1 MLICDQKSVRS
12 CGRWTQNDRHARTA
26 CADATEAS
34 LIAGTNRRSRRA
46 AYSDIDSRQM
56 RIDAAFAAAD
66 INADIRA
73 IPGPNRNWFWQ
84 DLPTERLFRC
94 PGAQRAM
101 RALGI
106 VPIHEVVQTP
116 LNVPD
121 GKSKQHQSRPAF
133 EGPKKSFDFSVQIG
147 TSHSSANMPDSLAAQ
162 RFTEM
167 FSELAS
173 VVTDDELWLA
183 ALCGGAAHQR
193 GHVARTRRSGVDL
206 QSQQLSRKPIQNSRD
221 DKGKPEHTNLRQ
233 IGMPDMVGLLRCQQ
247 IIWFDSAGSSIA
259 GLGFMGG
266 LGGLASRNTRWTV
279 ERLT

>member
-34 LIAGTNRRSRRA
+34 LIAGTNRRSCRA

-56 RIDAAFAAAD
+56 RTTARLCREQVRVEQASSRAQGLLCDSAVTVACDFD
-66 INADIRA
+66 LHLRA

-133 EGPKKSFDFSVQIG
+133 EGPK
-147 TSHSSANMPDSLAAQ
+147 N
-162 RFTEM
+162 
-167 FSELAS
+167 
-173 VVTDDELWLA
+173 
-183 ALCGGAAHQR
+183 
-193 GHVARTRRSGVDL
+193 
-206 QSQQLSRKPIQNSRD
+206 LSIFPFK
-221 DKGKPEHTNLRQ
+221 
-233 IGMPDMVGLLRCQQ
+233 
-247 IIWFDSAGSSIA
+247 
-259 GLGFMGG
+259 
-266 LGGLASRNTRWTV
+266 
-279 ERLT
+279 